1 MKNTIKIIY
10 NYLKKNK
17 KNSINLFVFLSLIG
31 AILEILSFST
41 IIPITGIIIK
51 GSDLWL
57 NEYFNL
63 KKFINLNTREE
74 YLIFSVFL
82 FVLVFLIRTFFL
94 SFLSWYQ
101 NKFIYKLQGEISDKI
116 YQNCIDANLL
126 WHLKNNSSKIIQ
138 SIVSEV
144 NIFSLAVGS
153 FLFLITDFI
162 IIVSISICLIF
173 VDVKLTFLLIFT
185 LSIYFIYI
193 EKIFRKKL
201 YNWGVKRQYF
211 EEKRIVALQES
222 LLGILNV
229 KIYSVKTQL
238 LKYFEN
244 LTKNSLVFAFYVTAF
259 QHIVKMFFEFFIVLS
274 IFVVI
279 FTSFYFLEL
288 NVDETSQILGIYVI
302 ISLRLLPVSSRL
314 LASVQNLNYAKPSVI
329 ITKKY
334 LDLDIVKKENKKKY
348 NFKKSIEFKNV
359 EFGYESN
366 KIFKGLNIKIL
377 KKDFLG
383 IYGPSGSG
391 KTTFLMLITSL
402 LAPKKGMILIDKQKL
417 FENSTNWI
425 NRIGYVPQKVYLN
438 NESIEK
444 NIIYSSK
451 NIKDYKYKLE
461 HAILNAGLSINMLQR
476 KVGENGSNLSGGQ
489 MQRVGIARALF
500 REPSIL
506 ILDEPTNSLDKNNI
520 KNLLKTLKIIKKN
533 IPIVVV
539 SHDLKFLQK
548 ACNKIYKVASE
559 KLKKN

>member
-1 MKNTIKIIY
+1 MKYTTKIIY
-10 NYLKKNK
+10 KYLKDNK
-17 KNSINLFVFLSLIG
+17 KNSISLFVFLSLIG
-31 AILEILSFST
+31 AILEVLSFST
-41 IIPITGIIIK
+41 IIPITALIIN
-51 GSDLWL
+51 GSDLWI
-57 NEYFNL
+57 NEYFNI

-82 FVLVFLIRTFFL
+82 FVLVFFIRTLFL

-101 NKFIYKLQGEISDKI
+101 NKFIYKLQGEISGKI
-116 YQNCIDANLL
+116 YQKCIDANLL

-138 SIVSEV
+138 SVVSEV
-144 NIFSLAVGS
+144 NIFSLAMGS
-153 FLFLITDFI
+153 FLFFITDLI
-162 IIVSISICLIF
+162 IIVTISVCLIF
-173 VDVKLTFLLIFT
+173 IDLKLTFLLIFT
-185 LSIYFIYI
+185 LSIYFIYVQ
-193 EKIFRKKL
+193 KIFRKKL

-211 EEKRIVALQES
+211 EEKRIETLQES
-222 LLGILNV
+222 FLGILNT
-229 KIYSVKTQL
+229 KIYSAKTQL

-259 QHIVKMFFEFFIVLS
+259 QYIVKMFFEFFVVLS

-302 ISLRLLPVSSRL
+302 VSLRLLPVSSRL

-444 NIIYSSK
+444 NIIYSNE

-461 HAILNAGLSINMLQR
+461 HATLNAGLSINMLQR

-520 KNLLKTLKIIKKN
+520 KNLLKTLKIVKKN